1 MILPVSLVIIF
12 NWVMFILIM
21 VSICSHTQGPVT
33 DKKEGSKIK
42 AMQTNFTI
50 AVTLSVVFG
59 LGWALGLAATSLPVK
74 ELTLTFQ
81 ILFSI
86 FVGVQG
92 VLLFLLHGVRNQDIR
107 KVWIQCF
114 AMIGQ
119 KSRLT
124 SIISSTKTSSAGPE
138 SLRATRNTSGVST
151 LPRKRDESASTVENT
166 YSQQPYQ
173 SSMGGS
179 VAMEVLPASKGQW
192 GQSEGGLQQVSYV
205 DDDEEHIYDDAC

>member
-12 NWVMFILIM
+12 NWIMFVLIM
-21 VSICSHTQGPVT
+21 VSICGHTQGPVT

-74 ELTLTFQ
+74 ELTLMFQ

-86 FVGVQG
+86 FVGAQG

-114 AMIGQ
+114 AMIGR

-151 LPRKRDESASTVENT
+151 LPRKRDESASAVENT
-166 YSQQPYQ
+166 YSTQPYQ

-179 VAMEVLPASKGQW
+179 VAMEMVPASKGQW